1 MILPHSPTLLSTS
14 TGPLPERI
22 RLLKM
27 RPLGFQSMETEEFL
41 PLQATTGDYADAVF
55 VLLAHMEE
63 ARPGQVS

>member
-1 MILPHSPTLLSTS
+1 
-14 TGPLPERI
+14 
-22 RLLKM
+22 M